1 MRLDELARRL
11 EIAADGLAHMR
22 SELASEDPLKPPG
35 RGPAQELITMVN
47 SAWAQRQTNLASL
60 TSEVTELA
68 DGVRL
73 AAERYAA
80 TDGSHQWMP

>member
-1 MRLDELARRL
+1 
-11 EIAADGLAHMR
+11 MR
-22 SELASEDPLKPPG
+22 SELAGERPLKSPG

-47 SAWAQRQTNLASL
+47 SAWSKRQSDLASL
-60 TSEVTELA
+60 TSDVTELA

-80 TDGSHQWMP
+80 TDRSREWTR